1 MTKGVIAMLEN
12 NEFNT
17 NIGRRIRSVRE
28 ALGKTREQISEAAGI
43 SAQFLFYI
51 ETGRKSMSAK
61 TIVNLSKALGVSTDY
76 LLLGN
81 KNVVGAAASLAA
93 AGMPLTAKI
102 IKSLEGL
109 STEKLKLAEKFL
121 EDFSNGARKK

>member
-1 MTKGVIAMLEN
+1 MPES

-17 NIGRRIRSVRE
+17 DIGQRIRNVRE
-28 ALGKTREQISEAAGI
+28 SLGKTREQIAEAAGI

-61 TIVNLSKALGVSTDY
+61 TIVNLARALNVSTDY
-76 LLLGN
+76 LLLGDRPDSE
-81 KNVVGAAASLAA
+81 AATAISAVA
-93 AGMPLTAKI
+93 KMVPLTVRIA
-102 IKSLEGL
+102 KSLEGL

-121 EDFSNGARKK
+121 QDFSVGARKK

>member
-1 MTKGVIAMLEN
+1 MKDVILMVEPNA
-12 NEFNT
+12 FNT
-17 NIGRRIRSVRE
+17 DIGKRIRQLRE
-28 ALGKTREQISEAAGI
+28 GQGKTREQLAEAAGI

-61 TIVNLSKALGVSTDY
+61 TIVNLAKALGVSTDY

-81 KNVVGAAASLAA
+81 KSGASTASV
-93 AGMPLTAKI
+93 GMPMILKIAKV
-102 IKSLEGL
+102 LDGL
-109 STEKLKLAEKFL
+109 STEKLKLAERFL

>member
-1 MTKGVIAMLEN
+1 MIEGN
-12 NEFNT
+12 DFNRD
-17 NIGRRIRSVRE
+17 IGLRIRQLRE

-61 TIVNLSKALGVSTDY
+61 TIVNLAKALGVSTDY

-81 KNVVGAAASLAA
+81 KSSASTASVA
-93 AGMPLTAKI
+93 MPVILKIAKV
-102 IKSLEGL
+102 LDGL
-109 STEKLKLAEKFL
+109 STEKLKLAERFL